1 MGVIKRIEPLMIN
14 NKLAVVRINNL
25 IDAVAGDITTP
36 VGGDETTL
44 GGTVGVAII
53 NGGTLNLHTA
63 VGYANKR
70 VVVKATGNPVAVK
83 AEDGEFIDNEASVAI
98 SGLDAIELISDNE
111 NWWIMSSHALIN
123 DAKIIDLLENL
134 VNATRING
142 LHLEVITDEKF
153 EEGESEDAD
162 N

>member
-1 MGVIKRIEPLMIN
+1 M
-14 NKLAVVRINNL
+14 
-25 IDAVAGDITTP
+25 
-36 VGGDETTL
+36 
-44 GGTVGVAII
+44 
-53 NGGTLNLHTA
+53 
-63 VGYANKR
+63 
-70 VVVKATGNPVAVK
+70 K
-83 AEDGEFIDNEASVAI
+83 AEDGEFIDNESSVAI

-123 DAKIIDLLENL
+123 DARIIDLLENL